1 MDQRSRQIARSF
13 GPLLDQ
19 MRQLGSAPVL
29 EGLQGLRKPIP
40 VPDGARFEQRT
51 YSNAAGSRTYKLFV
65 PSGYVGQ
72 TVRLLVMLQTIA

>member
-1 MDQRSRQIARSF
+1 
-13 GPLLDQ
+13 

-72 TVRLLVMLQTIA
+72 TVRLLVMLHGCKQSPDDFATGTRMIRAC